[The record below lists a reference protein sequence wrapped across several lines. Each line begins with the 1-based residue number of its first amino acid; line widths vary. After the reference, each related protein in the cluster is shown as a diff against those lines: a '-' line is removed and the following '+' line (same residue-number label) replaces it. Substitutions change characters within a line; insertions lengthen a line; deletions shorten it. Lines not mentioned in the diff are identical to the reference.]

1 MLANPGGNVME
12 KLYNSK
18 ALEQFE
24 FNGLYLSVGEAVKD
38 ISSLWKRPLS

>member
-12 KLYNSK
+12 KLYKSK
-18 ALEQFE
+18 VLEQFE

-38 ISSLWKRPLS
+38 ISSVWKRLP